1 MSAKL
6 AQHPLL
12 LAAML
17 IVAATGAMGI
27 AAIPTS
33 EPTLAYEMTA
43 LSTADDRVVDNGI
56 DRVLLKESVATSN
69 KLESSKIESS
79 NIDRELEC
87 MAKVVMHEAGN
98 QTRTG
103 QLAVAQLIMN
113 RVGKSHFGASICA
126 VVNQP
131 GQFFQTAS
139 YNPRRDDARWITAVE
154 VSREALEGGADPVV
168 PGAIFY
174 HAASQTPNR
183 FFRTRQR
190 VSMVGDHIFYR

>member
-1 MSAKL
+1 
-6 AQHPLL
+6 
-12 LAAML
+12 ML

-43 LSTADDRVVDNGI
+43 LSTADDRVVDDGI
-56 DRVLLKESVATSN
+56 DRVLLKEAVATSN
-69 KLESSKIESS
+69 KLESGKTESS
-79 NIDRELEC
+79 SIDRELEC

-113 RVGKSHFGASICA
+113 RVGKSHFGSSICA

-139 YNPRRDDARWITAVE
+139 YNPHRDDQRWATAVE
-154 VSREALEGGADPVV
+154 VSREALEGDAAPVV
-168 PGAIFY
+168 PGAVFY

-183 FFRTRQR
+183 FFRSRQR
-190 VSMVGDHIFYR
+190 ISMVGDHIFYR

>member
-1 MSAKL
+1 
-6 AQHPLL
+6 
-12 LAAML
+12 ML

-56 DRVLLKESVATSN
+56 DRVLLKESVATSD
-69 KLESSKIESS
+69 KLESS

-113 RVGKSHFGASICA
+113 RVGKSHFGSSICA

-139 YNPRRDDARWITAVE
+139 YNPHRGDQRWATAVE
-154 VSREALEGGADPVV
+154 VSREALEGDAAPVV
-168 PGAIFY
+168 PGAVFY

-183 FFRTRQR
+183 FFRSRQR
-190 VSMVGDHIFYR
+190 ISMVGDHIFYR

>member
-1 MSAKL
+1 
-6 AQHPLL
+6 
-12 LAAML
+12 ML

-43 LSTADDRVVDNGI
+43 LSTADDRVVADGI
-56 DRVLLKESVATSN
+56 DRALLKEAVATSTE
-69 KLESSKIESS
+69 LESGKIESS

-98 QTRTG
+98 QTRAG

-139 YNPRRDDARWITAVE
+139 YNPRRDDQRWARAVE
-154 VSREALEGGADPVV
+154 VSREAIEGDSDPVV

>member
-56 DRVLLKESVATSN
+56 DRVLLKESVATSD
-69 KLESSKIESS
+69 KLESS

>member
-69 KLESSKIESS
+69 KLESS